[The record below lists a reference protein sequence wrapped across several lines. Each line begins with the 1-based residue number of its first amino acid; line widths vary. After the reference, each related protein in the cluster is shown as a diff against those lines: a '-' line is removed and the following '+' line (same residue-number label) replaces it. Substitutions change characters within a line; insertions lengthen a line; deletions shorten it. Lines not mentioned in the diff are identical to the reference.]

1 MTNLIITYVIIFNK
15 ANYINQIKTYNIH
28 NQIGGGMVLVG
39 ALKVW
44 TATAQCCGFLNRG
57 SQLQLLG
64 CVDLGT
70 IDTSRVV
77 ELSTQQPKNLG
88 N

>member
-28 NQIGGGMVLVG
+28 NQIGEGMVLVG

-44 TATAQCCGFLNRG
+44 TATAQCRVFLNRG

-64 CVDLGT
+64 CIDLGT
-70 IDTSRVV
+70 IETSRVV